1 MPGGS
6 AIPGTPSA
14 APAVEAIGLRKR
26 FGEIQAVDGIDLALS
41 PGRIYGLLGPNGSG
55 KTTLIRLLTGLARAS
70 GGEARIL
77 GTKMPSRKA
86 LGTIGYMPQAEAI
99 YPELSVGEN
108 LGFFAR
114 LEGHADRSSIDRVL
128 DLVELSDRKG
138 SPALQ
143 LSGGMRRRLSLA
155 VTLVHEPKVLF
166 LDEPTVGVDPAL
178 RVQFWTHFRRLA
190 AQGTTI
196 LVASHVMD
204 EADRCDELLFVR
216 SGKVIGRGSSAEIRA
231 RAGTDNLEAAFLVM
245 SGLDPEGNAIEPRAG
260 GGPGDDGPMGGG
272 GPMAGGGRPGAVL

>member
-26 FGEIQAVDGIDLALS
+26 FGEIHAVDGIDLALS

>member
-1 MPGGS
+1 MSGQGQ
-6 AIPGTPSA
+6 
-14 APAVEAIGLRKR
+14 PAVEAVALTKR
-26 FGEIQAVDGIDLALS
+26 FSAIRAVDGIDLALE

-55 KTTLIRLLTGLARAS
+55 KTTLIRLLTGLARATS
-70 GGEARIL
+70 GEARIL
-77 GTKMPSRKA
+77 GERMPSRRA
-86 LGTIGYMPQAEAI
+86 LGWIGYMPQSEAI

-114 LEGHADRSSIDRVL
+114 LEGHAETASIDSVL
-128 DLVELSDRKG
+128 DLVELRGRKG
-138 SPALQ
+138 TPALE

-155 VTLVHEPKVLF
+155 CTLVHRPRVLF

-190 AQGTTI
+190 ADGTTI

-216 SGKVIGRGSSAEIRA
+216 AGKVIGRGTGAELRA
-231 RAGTDNLEAAFLVM
+231 KAGQENLEAAFLVL
-245 SGLDPEGNAIEPRAG
+245 SGLDPQ
-260 GGPGDDGPMGGG
+260 
-272 GPMAGGGRPGAVL
+272 GRPLDGRDATDGADA

>member
-1 MPGGS
+1 MTAAS
-6 AIPGTPSA
+6 ATSA
-14 APAVEAIGLRKR
+14 APAVEAVGLRKQ
-26 FGEIQAVDGIDLALS
+26 FGTIDAVNGIDLALE

-55 KTTLIRLLTGLARAS
+55 KTTLIRLLTGLAHATA
-70 GGEARIL
+70 GEARIL
-77 GTKMPSRKA
+77 GMRMPSRKA
-86 LGTIGYMPQAEAI
+86 LASIGYMPQAEAI

-114 LEGHADRSSIDRVL
+114 LEGHADRAAIDRVL
-128 DLVELSDRKG
+128 DLVELRERKG
-138 SPALQ
+138 TPALE

-155 VTLVHEPKVLF
+155 CTLVHEPQVLF

-216 SGKVIGRGSSAEIRA
+216 AGRVIARGSGSELRSE
-231 RAGTDNLEAAFLVM
+231 AGTDDLEQAFLRFAA
-245 SGLDPEGNAIEPRAG
+245 DEPAPR
-260 GGPGDDGPMGGG
+260 
-272 GPMAGGGRPGAVL
+272 